1 MVEKRKD
8 PESSSPLQVFILA
21 VMSTSKIVFKTY
33 TPKQI
38 LLVPPS
44 FDELIE
50 PNHPVRIV
58 DQVVDK
64 LDLDLLIKKY
74 KGGGTSSYHPRML
87 LKVLVYSY
95 LNNIY
100 SSRKMEE
107 ALKQNIHFMWLSG
120 MNTPDH
126 NTLNR
131 FRSDKL
137 KNVLKKIFS
146 QVVMLLSEEGLVS
159 LKTVFI
165 DGTKIE
171 ANANKYTFVW
181 GKAIQ
186 KSKERIAQ
194 QLEDLWSYT
203 ESIAAEELQDS
214 TEITFEKID
223 AEKVTKTI
231 AAIESALK
239 DKPVDKKVTQKIKY
253 AKKNWPANLE
263 RYEQQSEVLNNRN
276 SFSKT
281 DPDATFMRMKED
293 HMLNGQLKPGYNLQL
308 STNDQFILNYSLHPN
323 TNDINTLKDHLS
335 QHENLY
341 NEFPEQAVADAGYG
355 SEENYLLLED
365 KGIDAYVKYNYFD
378 KEQKKKKKED
388 PFAIESL
395 HYDSTQDR
403 YYCPMGQPM
412 ERINDR
418 KRITASGFV
427 QHNKRYR
434 ATRCEGCPLRGMC
447 FKGKY
452 DRVIEINSNLIR
464 LKNKARERLTSEV
477 GIKLRK
483 KRCYD
488 VEPVFGHIKYNKKFK
503 RFNLRGNLKV
513 EVEIG
518 LIAIAHNLKKKAA

>member
-1 MVEKRKD
+1 VT
-8 PESSSPLQVFILA
+8 
-21 VMSTSKIVFKTY
+21 TSKIVFKTY
-33 TPKQI
+33 TPKQL

-50 PNHPVRIV
+50 LTHPVRIV

-64 LDLDLLIKKY
+64 LDLELLIKKY

-95 LNNIY
+95 LNNTY

-107 ALKQNIHFMWLSG
+107 ALKQNVHFMWLSG

-146 QVVMLLSEEGLVS
+146 QVVLLLSEEGLVS

-194 QLEDLWSYT
+194 QLEELWSYT

-214 TEITFEKID
+214 TELTFDKID
-223 AEKVTKTI
+223 AEKVNKTI
-231 AAIESALK
+231 AAIEKALK
-239 DKPVDKKVTQKIKY
+239 DKPIDKKVKQKIKY
-253 AKKNWPANLE
+253 AKKNWPSNLQ

-308 STNDQFILNYSLHPN
+308 STNTQFIVNYSLHPN
-323 TNDINTLKDHLS
+323 TNDTTTLRQHLS
-335 QHENLY
+335 EHENLY
-341 NEFPEQAVADAGYG
+341 NELPCQAVADAGYG
-355 SEENYLLLED
+355 SEENYLLLEE
-365 KGIDAYVKYNYFD
+365 KGIEGYVKYNHFD
-378 KEQKKKKKED
+378 KEQKQKKRDD
-388 PFAIESL
+388 PFAIENL
-395 HYDSTQDR
+395 HYDEKPDR
-403 YYCPMGQPM
+403 YFCPMGQPM
-412 ERINDR
+412 ERITDR
-418 KRITASGFV
+418 KRITASGYV
-427 QHNKRYR
+427 QQNKRYR
-434 ATRCEGCPLRGMC
+434 AVRCEGCPLRGMC
-447 FKGKY
+447 FNGKY
-452 DRVIEINSNLIR
+452 DRIIEVNSNLNR
-464 LKNKARERLTSEV
+464 LKNKARERLNSEGGV
-477 GIKLRK
+477 KLRK
-483 KRCYD
+483 QRCCD

-503 RFNLRGNLKV
+503 RFNLRGSEKV

-518 LIAIAHNLKKKAA
+518 LIAMAHNLKKKAA

>member
-1 MVEKRKD
+1 M
-8 PESSSPLQVFILA
+8 
-21 VMSTSKIVFKTY
+21 MSTSKIVFKTY

-50 PNHPVRIV
+50 PNHPVRVV
-58 DQVVDK
+58 DQVVDQ
-64 LDLDLLIKKY
+64 LDLELLIKKY

-107 ALKQNIHFMWLSG
+107 ALKQNVHFMWLSG

-146 QVVMLLSEEGLVS
+146 QVVLLLSEEGLVS

-186 KSKERIAQ
+186 RSKERIAQ

-214 TEITFEKID
+214 TELTFEKID
-223 AEKVTKTI
+223 AEKVKKTI
-231 AAIESALK
+231 SAIEHALK
-239 DKPVDKKVTQKIKY
+239 DKPVDKKVKQKINY
-253 AKKNWPANLE
+253 AKKNWPSNLE
-263 RYEQQSEVLNNRN
+263 RYEQHSQVLNNRN

-308 STNDQFILNYSLHPN
+308 STNDQYIVNYSLHPN
-323 TNDINTLKDHLS
+323 SNDINTLKAHLS
-335 QHENLY
+335 EYENIY
-341 NEFPEQAVADAGYG
+341 EQVPDKVVADAGYG
-355 SEENYLLLED
+355 SEENYIYLEE
-365 KGIDAYVKYNYFD
+365 KGIEGYVKYNHFD

-388 PFAIESL
+388 PFAVEAL
-395 HYDSTQDR
+395 YYDQQHDR
-403 YYCPMGQPM
+403 YFCPMGQPM

-418 KRITASGFV
+418 KRTTATGFV
-427 QHNKRYR
+427 QNNKRYR
-434 ATRCEGCPLRGMC
+434 AVRCEGCPLRAMC
-447 FKGKY
+447 FKGQY
-452 DRVIEINSNLIR
+452 DRVIEVNSNLNR
-464 LKNKARERLTSEV
+464 LKSKARERLTSEM

-488 VEPVFGHIKYNKKFK
+488 VEPVFGNIKQNKKFK
-503 RFNLRGNLKV
+503 RFNLRGNEKV
-513 EVEIG
+513 EIEIG
-518 LIAIAHNLKKKAA
+518 LIAIALNLKKKAA

>member
-1 MVEKRKD
+1 
-8 PESSSPLQVFILA
+8 
-21 VMSTSKIVFKTY
+21 MSTSKIVFKTY

-38 LLVPPS
+38 LLIPPS
-44 FDELIE
+44 FEELIE

-58 DQVVDK
+58 DQVVDQ
-64 LDLDLLIKKY
+64 LDLELLIKRY
-74 KGGGTSSYHPRML
+74 KGGGTSSFHPRML

-146 QVVMLLSEEGLVS
+146 QVVLLLSQEGLVS

-181 GKAIQ
+181 GKSIRNN
-186 KSKERIAQ
+186 KEKIAQ
-194 QLEDLWSYT
+194 QLEELWSYA
-203 ESIAAEELQDS
+203 ESIAREELPDS
-214 TEITFEKID
+214 SEITFEKVD

-231 AAIESALK
+231 AAIEAALK
-239 DKPVDKKVTQKIKY
+239 DKPINKKIKQKINY
-253 AKKNWPANLE
+253 AKKTWPSNLE
-263 RYEQQSEVLNNRN
+263 RYEQQSGLLNNRN

-281 DPDATFMRMKED
+281 DSDATFMRMKED
-293 HMLNGQLKPGYNLQL
+293 HMQNGQLKPGYNLQL

-323 TNDINTLKDHLS
+323 PNDINTLKDHLS
-335 QHENLY
+335 QHEDLY
-341 NEFPEQAVADAGYG
+341 KELPDQIVADAGYG
-355 SEENYLLLED
+355 SEENYLFLEQ
-365 KGIDAYVKYNYFD
+365 KEIDGYVKYNHFD
-378 KEQKKKKKED
+378 REQKRKKKKD
-388 PFAIESL
+388 PFAVENL
-395 HYDSTQDR
+395 HYDENGDR
-403 YYCPMGQPM
+403 YFCPMGQPM
-412 ERINDR
+412 ERMQDH

-427 QHNKRYR
+427 QINKRYR
-434 ATRCEGCPLRGMC
+434 AVCCEGCPLRAMC
-447 FKGKY
+447 FKGKD
-452 DRVIEINSNLIR
+452 DRVIELNSNLDR
-464 LKNKARERLTSEV
+464 LKSKVRQLLTSEK
-477 GIKLRK
+477 GIQLRK
-483 KRCYD
+483 QRCYD

-503 RFNLRGNLKV
+503 RFNLRGK
-513 EVEIG
+513 EKTEIEIG
-518 LIAIAHNLKKKAA
+518 LIALAHNLKKKAA